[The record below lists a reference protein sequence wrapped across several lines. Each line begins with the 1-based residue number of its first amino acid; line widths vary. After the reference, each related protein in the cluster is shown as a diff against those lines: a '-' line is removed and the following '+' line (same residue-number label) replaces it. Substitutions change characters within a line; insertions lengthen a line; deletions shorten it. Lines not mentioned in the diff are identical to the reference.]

1 MRIPSQDVQ
10 FKQLNSDPEGLK
22 RFRELNKLFAEAF
35 DEKDTY
41 LGDKP
46 SDDYL
51 LSLLGKDHVVACVAL
66 RDQQVVAGLVAY
78 VLEKFEQERK
88 EVYIYDLAV
97 DINYRRQKIATNLIH
112 FLNDEALKIGAW
124 VVYVQADRDDPP
136 AMQLYE
142 SLGSREE
149 VYHYDIRMEHIS
161 LEESK

>member
-1 MRIPSQDVQ
+1 MSKPNQDVQ
-10 FKQLNSDPEGLK
+10 FKRLYSDAEGLDQ
-22 RFRELNKLFAEAF
+22 FRKLNEVFAEAF
-35 DEKDTY
+35 DDKDTY

-51 LSLLGKDHVVACVAL
+51 FSLLQKDPVLACVAL
-66 RDQQVVAGLVAY
+66 VDQEVVAGLVAY
-78 VLEKFEQERK
+78 VLDKFEQERK

-97 DINYRRQKIATNLIH
+97 DVNYRRQKVATNLIH
-112 FLNDEALKIGAW
+112 FLNEEALKLGAW

-149 VYHYDIRMEHIS
+149 VYHYDIR
-161 LEESK
+161 LEKVPKEQ